1 MRMTDPYP
9 DILFSGGSAAETK
22 RMGRAAKAGRI
33 RKLLQGVYTGD
44 LEGRDE
50 DILRRNWQRIVA
62 HTFPGALLSHRS
74 AMEFAPSPMGNLYFT
89 HTQDRVVRWP
99 GLTLKFSKGPAA
111 GVEDRGLFDGL
122 HVSAE
127 ERALLENLRA
137 ARISGNER
145 RTVERSFLEA
155 RLLKVLDARGEAALN
170 TLRDRARVRAEELD
184 MRKEFQLLDNIIGA
198 LLATRGANELSSPAA
213 RAQAIGE
220 PYDVARIDLFDK
232 LLVALNQHVFAER
245 TASSASEK
253 AFRDI
258 AFFESYFSNYIEGTE
273 FEVDVAADIIY
284 RNATIPNRAGDSH
297 DIRGTFTLCAD
308 RGEMQR
314 IPANG
319 NELIDLLR
327 SRHAILLQGRPEK
340 EPGAFKERANRAGDT
355 HFVEPH
361 LVRGTLKAGFER
373 ITMLADPVA
382 RALYMMFLVSEVHP
396 FNDGNGRIA
405 RVMMNAEL
413 VHAKA
418 SKIIIPTVYREDYM
432 LALRRLTRQQDPHPY
447 IRMMDRAH
455 AWSHWLEPTSY
466 ERLHA
471 QMLVSNAY
479 AEPDEKSFRWP

>member
-1 MRMTDPYP
+1 MTDPYP

-22 RMGRAAKAGRI
+22 RIGRAAKAGRI

-44 LEGRDE
+44 LQGRDE

-74 AMEFAPSPMGNLYFT
+74 AMEFAPSAMGNLYFT
-89 HTQDRVVRWP
+89 HSQDRVVRWP

-111 GVEDRGLFDGL
+111 GVEDRAFFGGL
-122 HVSAE
+122 HVSSE
-127 ERALLENLRA
+127 ERALLENLQA
-137 ARISGNER
+137 ARLSGNER
-145 RTVERSFLEA
+145 RTVERSFVEA
-155 RLLKVLDARGEAALN
+155 RLLKVLDARGEEALN
-170 TLRDRARVRAEELD
+170 SLRDKACMRAEELD
-184 MRKEFQLLDNIIGA
+184 MRKEFKVLDNLVGA
-198 LLATRGANELSSPAA
+198 LLATRKASELSSPAA

-232 LLVALNQHVFAER
+232 LVVALNQHVFAVRSER
-245 TASSASEK
+245 IANDRS
-253 AFRDI
+253 FRDI

-273 FEVDVAADIIY
+273 FEVEVAADIIY

-297 DIRGTFTLCAD
+297 DIRGTFILCAD
-308 RGEMQR
+308 RVEMQR

-319 NELIDLLR
+319 KELLELLR
-327 SRHAILLQGRPEK
+327 ARHAVLLQGRPEK
-340 EPGAFKERANRAGDT
+340 EPGAFKLLANRAGNT
-355 HFVEPH
+355 QFVEPR

-432 LALRRLTRQQDPHPY
+432 LALRRLTRQHEPDAF

-466 ERLHA
+466 DALHA
-471 QMLVSNAY
+471 QMLASNAY
-479 AEPDEKSFRWP
+479 AEPDDKRLLWP